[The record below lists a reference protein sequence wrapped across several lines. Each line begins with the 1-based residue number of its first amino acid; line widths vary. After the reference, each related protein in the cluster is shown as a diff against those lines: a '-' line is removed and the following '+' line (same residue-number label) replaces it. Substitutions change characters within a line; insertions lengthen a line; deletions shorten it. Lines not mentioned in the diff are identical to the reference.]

1 MLNKEKRLTIC
12 SNEIN
17 HVVIPKKS
25 VKHLNRT
32 SSVSREKYFR
42 TAQPAKKIF
51 KTSGTGFPIAQEEV
65 RRTKE
70 SKIASTEA
78 TRSFQAE
85 VDNSDPALLTNNKET
100 TFDFSSIKSFE
111 HKLPFLK
118 DSSAPSDTLKTTMT
132 FSKYDFGGL
141 INPPIASSKQ
151 KDIDLKFCEDGSKW
165 KSYVKCLFDEE

>member
-1 MLNKEKRLTIC
+1 MK
-12 SNEIN
+12 
-17 HVVIPKKS
+17 
-25 VKHLNRT
+25 RT
-32 SSVSREKYFR
+32 SSVSRDKYFR
-42 TAQPAKKIF
+42 TAQPVKKFF
-51 KTSGTGFPIAQEEV
+51 KTSGTGFPIAPEEV

-85 VDNSDPALLTNNKET
+85 TDNSDPALLTSNKET

-111 HKLPFLK
+111 QNLPFLK

-141 INPPIASSKQ
+141 INRTCKQ
-151 KDIDLKFCEDGSKW
+151 NDLDLIFCEEGSKW